1 MITVII
7 PALNEE
13 KTIGN
18 VIRYCRQHAHVSEI
32 IVVDDNSEDNTVEE
46 ARAAGASILISR
58 KRGKGISM
66 QEGISM
72 ATNDILAF
80 LDADIDPYP
89 QATIPLLTKPILNGE
104 YDFVKATFSR
114 NAGRVTEIMAK
125 PLLTIFYPE
134 LLSFSQPLSG
144 MIAGRKNFFE
154 KLELFNDYGVDI
166 GILIDM
172 YLMKARIKEVAI
184 GHIENKS
191 KPWHALGKMSLEV
204 AKAITVKALQHRRDQ
219 VTTVTSETFH
229 AIADGIVDGI
239 DYLIHPKPKATK
251 LALFDMDNT
260 ILKGR
265 FIDTCAAEYGF
276 TDKLAT
282 LRKEEK
288 DPVAMTKKTAL
299 LLKGIPVS
307 ALLNIAAGI
316 HIVEDTADVVKELK
330 NRGYGIGIISDSYQ
344 VIANYVKSR
353 IEADFVMANQLEIQ
367 QEKVTGEVTVPSY
380 FYRAGESKCSHGVCK
395 TNALLAACIEHG
407 VRMEDC
413 IAVGDSENDRCM
425 IEHAGIGVAF
435 CTKDDLLKIMADKH
449 ITEPSFNDILSYAL

>member
-18 VIRYCRQHAHVSEI
+18 VIRYCRQHSHVSEI
-32 IVVDDNSEDNTVEE
+32 IVVDDNSEDNTVAE
-46 ARAAGASILISR
+46 AEAAGAIILISR

-72 ATNDILAF
+72 ATNNVLVF

-104 YDFVKATFSR
+104 FDFVKATFSR

-134 LLSFSQPLSG
+134 LLDFSQPLSG
-144 MIAGRKNFFE
+144 MIAGRKSFFE
-154 KLELFNDYGVDI
+154 KIELFNDYGVDI

-172 YLMKARIKEVAI
+172 YLMKARIKEVSI

-191 KPWHALGKMSLEV
+191 KAWTALGKMSLEV
-204 AKAITVKALQHRRDQ
+204 ARAITVKALQHRRDQ
-219 VTTVTSETFH
+219 VTNVTSETFH
-229 AIADGIVDGI
+229 AIAGGI
-239 DYLIHPKPKATK
+239 DSLIHPNKHKSTK
-251 LALFDMDNT
+251 LAVFDMDNT

-265 FIDTCAAEYGF
+265 FIDRCAEEYGF
-276 TDKLAT
+276 TDKLEA

-288 DPVAMTKKTAL
+288 DPVNMTKRTAML
-299 LLKGIPVS
+299 LRTVPLHN
-307 ALLNIAAGI
+307 LLNIAADM
-316 HIVEDTADVVKELK
+316 HVVEDTADVVAELK
-330 NRGYGIGIISDSYQ
+330 KRGYAIGIISDSYD
-344 VIANYVKSR
+344 VIANYVKNR
-353 IEADFVMANQLEIQ
+353 IDADFVMANQLEHY
-367 QEKVTGEVTVPSY
+367 EGKVTGEVKIPSY
-380 FYRAGESKCSHGVCK
+380 FYRNGESKCTHSVCK
-395 TNALLAACIEHG
+395 TNALLTACEEHG

-413 IAVGDSENDRCM
+413 IAIGDSENDRCM
-425 IEHAGIGVAF
+425 IEHAGTGVAF
-435 CTKDDLLKIMADKH
+435 CTKDELLKLVADKNITESSFSDLL
-449 ITEPSFNDILSYAL
+449 SYTS